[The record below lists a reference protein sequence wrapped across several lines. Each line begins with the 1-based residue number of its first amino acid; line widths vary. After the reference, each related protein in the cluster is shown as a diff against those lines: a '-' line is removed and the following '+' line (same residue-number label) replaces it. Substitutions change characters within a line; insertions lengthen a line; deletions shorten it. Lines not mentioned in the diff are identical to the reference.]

1 MIVTIDAGFLK
12 ILVARLKSCN
22 HELALFIFSDFFLV
36 FFFFFFFL
44 LGCLFILLILLF
56 IKVKSG
62 NHALYKLHSVHQ
74 MAEQLYICLP
84 EAPPSVTSA
93 ALLLA
98 KSISVSFEKYLIFLF
113 LGLSAK

>member
-1 MIVTIDAGFLK
+1 MIVTIDARFLK

-22 HELALFIFSDFFLV
+22 HELALFIFSDFLLG
-36 FFFFFFFL
+36 FFFL

-113 LGLSAK
+113 LGLSAT

>member
-22 HELALFIFSDFFLV
+22 HELALFIFSDFLLV
-36 FFFFFFFL
+36 FFFFFL